1 MHENRMAL
9 SGTSFFSL
17 SLRSTEDSILHNS
30 ITFRIARASKHPTKE
45 EGNKRQRKTVG
56 EKNRSGVCVCVCCER
71 CASYSYSISV
81 CCCGVRCSIVH
92 FVFGIV
98 VVLRQRSL
106 SLCLSPVTVLRSY
119 NKRDEIH
126 LFIRMFSVWVCFTW
140 TQAIDRRMVQMLK
153 NECERDG

>member
-56 EKNRSGVCVCVCCER
+56 EKNRSGVCVCVVSAVLLIPIRFR
-71 CASYSYSISV
+71 CV
-81 CCCGVRCSIVH
+81 VV
-92 FVFGIV
+92 VFGVQLSILCL
-98 VVLRQRSL
+98 VLLLFFGNDLFLSL
-106 SLCLSPVTVLRSY
+106 SFACYGTTIVQQARWNTFIHPNVQCVSVFYLNASHRS
-119 NKRDEIH
+119 
-126 LFIRMFSVWVCFTW
+126 
-140 TQAIDRRMVQMLK
+140 
-153 NECERDG
+153 